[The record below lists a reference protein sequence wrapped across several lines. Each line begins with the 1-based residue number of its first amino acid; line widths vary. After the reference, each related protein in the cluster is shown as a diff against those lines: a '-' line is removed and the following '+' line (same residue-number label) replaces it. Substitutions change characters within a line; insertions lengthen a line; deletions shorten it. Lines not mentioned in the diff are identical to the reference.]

1 MEHQILNLFPLSI
14 YKSKLGLT
22 DEYKKELISEI
33 VTMTE
38 NSSQLDYK
46 TNNDAWTGDTQGYD
60 KLYENKKFDFF
71 FSQISKHLKNYIE
84 YFEIDTSTIDCYF
97 QRSWATLSNSQENI
111 KHHRH
116 VQSHLSFAYYLK
128 KNKED
133 SKISFFDH
141 SRHNEFIPGFLD
153 SLSVQ
158 KKDLIKSRNVLNSP
172 TILFD
177 TKEDDIVIFPSK
189 TLHGTQRG
197 VLNNER
203 ISISAD
209 IMIVAKNSE
218 NLEHLVTPIKKWKIF
233 ST

>member
-1 MEHQILNLFPLSI
+1 MQKIFNFFPLSI
-14 YKSKLGLT
+14 YKST
-22 DEYKKELISEI
+22 ISIPQAEKDNMVNEI
-33 VTMTE
+33 LKME
-38 NSSQLDYK
+38 NNSKNYDYK
-46 TNNDAWTGDTQGYD
+46 TNDSAWTGDTQGHEF
-60 KLYENKKFDFF
+60 LHENKEFNKLFLEIEKNIKEYLEN
-71 FSQISKHLKNYIE
+71 FS
-84 YFEIDTSTIDCYF
+84 IDHTQLDLYF
-97 QRSWATLSNSQENI
+97 QRSWATISRKNENI
-111 KHHRH
+111 ANHRH
-116 VQSHLSFAYYLK
+116 AQSHLSFAYYLK
-128 KNKED
+128 KNKDD

-158 KKDLIKSRNVLNSP
+158 KKNLIKSRNVLNSP

-203 ISISAD
+203 ISVSAD

-218 NLEHLVTPIKKWKIF
+218 NLEHLVTPIDKWKIF
-233 ST
+233 SS

>member
-38 NSSQLDYK
+38 NSSQIDYK
-46 TNNDAWTGDTQGYD
+46 TNSDAWTGDTQGYD

-84 YFEIDTSTIDCYF
+84 YFEINTSAIDCYF

-111 KHHRH
+111 KHHKH

-128 KNKED
+128 KSKQD
-133 SKISFFDH
+133 SNIQFVNMDH
-141 SRHNEFIPGFLD
+141 PSEFIP
-153 SLSVQ
+153 SLFHSRTVKLSKVFKNRNIKNSSVI
-158 KKDLIKSRNVLNSP
+158 DLNCL
-172 TILFD
+172 
-177 TKEDDIVIFPSK
+177 EDEIVIFPSK
-189 TLHGTQRG
+189 TRHGTQPFVKNDNR
-197 VLNNER
+197 V
-203 ISISAD
+203 SISAD
-209 IMIVAKNSE
+209 ILIVAKDSKNM
-218 NLEHLVTPIKKWKIF
+218 EHMMPPLNQWKKF
-233 ST
+233 